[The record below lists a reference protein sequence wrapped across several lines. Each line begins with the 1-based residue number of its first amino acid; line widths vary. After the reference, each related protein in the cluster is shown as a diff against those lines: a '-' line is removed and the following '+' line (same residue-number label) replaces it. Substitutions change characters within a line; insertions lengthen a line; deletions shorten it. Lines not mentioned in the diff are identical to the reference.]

1 MQRTRALRQLITDS
15 HYEIDAQQVA
25 QAILLRAQA
34 KATMPD
40 ITFRNDRNPA
50 AVRSF
55 RLEHEVRSFRLST
68 RRRSRQLQH

>member
-15 HYEIDAQQVA
+15 HYVIDEQQIA

-34 KATMPD
+34 KSTMPD
-40 ITFRNDRNPA
+40 IKFRNDRDPA

-55 RLEHEVRSFRLST
+55 RLEHEARSFRLST
-68 RRRSRQLQH
+68 RRRGRQLH